1 MLIVLHNWLNAT
13 GIIPLGSFTLR
24 TSQNTLKA
32 IGKLYVIGLYT
43 HTYIY
48 IHTCGSHRQFS
59 RRSIQNRVNY
69 IHSRF
74 FFFAESIK
82 SPWMKPPAG
91 GNPQCIFDSE
101 ATATT
106 GWFQQ
111 LIMEFADL
119 YSTCWP
125 LKNFIQPP
133 NQAPKASPVGNGLP
147 WKLLGFFLSDI
158 AEMSHFKERDVFQAW
173 LIQLLANGDPA
184 AKDFCC
190 CSDEGH
196 LLPLRTWKMD
206 RCKRGCSKWK
216 CGCEPTTMRCNPSKT
231 LTIFYI

>member
-1 MLIVLHNWLNAT
+1 MRRATHSKHETTRWKSSMYFWFRGNSNNRMVPATHHGICRPILNLLTVAKLHPASKS
-13 GIIPLGSFTLR
+13 GSEGE
-24 TSQNTLKA
+24 SCWK
-32 IGKLYVIGLYT
+32 
-43 HTYIY
+43 
-48 IHTCGSHRQFS
+48 
-59 RRSIQNRVNY
+59 RS
-69 IHSRF
+69 
-74 FFFAESIK
+74 
-82 SPWMKPPAG
+82 PMK
-91 GNPQCIFDSE
+91 
-101 ATATT
+101 TA
-106 GWFQQ
+106 
-111 LIMEFADL
+111 
-119 YSTCWP
+119 C
-125 LKNFIQPP
+125 
-133 NQAPKASPVGNGLP
+133 
-147 WKLLGFFLSDI
+147 FFLSDI